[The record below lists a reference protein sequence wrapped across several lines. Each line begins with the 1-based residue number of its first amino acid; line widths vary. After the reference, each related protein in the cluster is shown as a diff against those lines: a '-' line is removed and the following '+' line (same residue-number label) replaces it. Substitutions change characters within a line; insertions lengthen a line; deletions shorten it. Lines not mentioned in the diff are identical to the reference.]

1 MYEMSVSLPLPFPL
15 SSCDLEEL
23 VLTNLCAKRIFS
35 IYNIPDNWN
44 NIYICPR
51 IPTDLTRFLPDFT
64 GFWTVEGSTSVRF
77 LSNWSA
83 ALLYNINHTKLEQS
97 SANYK
102 PKYCKWLL
110 DHLTFYLLGGQ
121 HQTINRLNSYLN
133 LASAFFGW
141 L

>member
-1 MYEMSVSLPLPFPL
+1 MSDTDWCMRCLFRSPRPSPL
-15 SSCDLEEL
+15 SPCDLEEL
-23 VLTNLCAKRIFS
+23 VLTNLCANCIFS

-44 NIYICPR
+44 NIYIGPR

-64 GFWTVEGSTSVRF
+64 GFWSVQSGSTSVRF

-133 LASAFFGW
+133 
-141 L
+141 